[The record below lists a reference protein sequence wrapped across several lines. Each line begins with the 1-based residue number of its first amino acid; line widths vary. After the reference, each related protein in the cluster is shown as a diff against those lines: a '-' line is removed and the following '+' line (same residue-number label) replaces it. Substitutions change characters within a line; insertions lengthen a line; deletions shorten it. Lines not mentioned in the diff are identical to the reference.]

1 MHRQIKQHS
10 ITVAKVINNMRLT
23 SKAREKINENLA
35 LSSLDLGIS
44 PLTINHWAKKRQH
57 LFLRKPA
64 LEVLKKYVGT
74 DDMNELFEFESE
86 KEKNTLLKKYY
97 VQ

>member
-1 MHRQIKQHS
+1 MK
-10 ITVAKVINNMRLT
+10 LT
-23 SKAREKINENLA
+23 STAREKINEKLA
-35 LSSLDLGIS
+35 LSSLELGIS
-44 PLTINHWAKKRQH
+44 PLTVNHWAKKRPH

-64 LEVLKKYVGT
+64 LEVLKKFVGT

-97 VQ
+97 VL